1 MEREPTT
8 WIKLDRNIKEWR
20 WIHNPITL
28 AVWVQLLVKANY
40 KDVFIGNDVVKRG
53 EVYLSKDLLA
63 ADIGI
68 TKKQLRT
75 ALSNLLL
82 TGEIRATK
90 KIGKVVVISIVNY
103 DKYQGEGQ
111 QNGNERASERA
122 TTEPNQ
128 PIEKSTAES
137 IPADK
142 EKEKESTK
150 EKEKEKEYIKYSLS
164 LSLSHK
170 PYHTPTL
177 DEVREY
183 ERVSELGKDP
193 DAFYKHYEEEGW
205 KANGKKI
212 YSWQRLYQNWQEPE
226 KSVAKGRPKRITDSD
241 GITYELVNGTYE
253 KVRG

>member
-20 WIHNPITL
+20 WIHNPTTL
-28 AVWVQLLVKANY
+28 AVWVHLLVKANY

-53 EVYLSKDLLA
+53 EVYLAKDLLA
-63 ADIGI
+63 ADIGV

-90 KIGKVVVISIVNY
+90 KIGKVVVISIPNY

-122 TTEPNQ
+122 TKGQ
-128 PIEKSTAES
+128 HIKK
-137 IPADK
+137 DK
-142 EKEKESTK
+142 KDKNT
-150 EKEKEKEYIKYSLS
+150 LS
-164 LSLSHK
+164 LTPSHK
-170 PYHTPTL
+170 PYHIPSVE
-177 DEVREY
+177 EVREY
-183 ERVSELGKDP
+183 ERESGLGKNP
-193 DAFYKHYEEEGW
+193 DAFYKHYEKEGW

-212 YSWQRLYQNWQEPE
+212 YSWHRLYQNWQEPE
-226 KSVAKGRPKRITDSD
+226 KPVAKDRPKRITDND
-241 GITYELVNGTYE
+241 GIIYELVNGSYE

>member
-40 KDVFIGNDVVKRG
+40 KDVFIGDDVVKRG

-63 ADIGI
+63 ADIGV

-90 KIGKVVVISIVNY
+90 KIGKVVVISIPNY

-122 TTEPNQ
+122 TKGQ
-128 PIEKSTAES
+128 HIKK
-137 IPADK
+137 DK
-142 EKEKESTK
+142 KDKNT
-150 EKEKEKEYIKYSLS
+150 LS
-164 LSLSHK
+164 LTPSHK
-170 PYHTPTL
+170 PYHIPSVE
-177 DEVREY
+177 EVREY
-183 ERVSELGKDP
+183 ERESGLGKDP
-193 DAFYKHYEEEGW
+193 DAFYKHYEKEGW

-226 KSVAKGRPKRITDSD
+226 KPVAKDRPKRITDSD
-241 GITYELVNGTYE
+241 GIIYELVNGSYE